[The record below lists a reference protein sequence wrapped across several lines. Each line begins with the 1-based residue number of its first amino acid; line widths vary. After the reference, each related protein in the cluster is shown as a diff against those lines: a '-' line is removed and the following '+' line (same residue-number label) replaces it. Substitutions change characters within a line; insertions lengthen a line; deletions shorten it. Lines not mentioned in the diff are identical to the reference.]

1 MTATL
6 QRLVES
12 AAFQRFIV
20 AVIVVNAITL
30 GLPAKELAARR
41 KAWKRRPDAVTRGV
55 LAKFRALVTTASRG
69 AVTDAQL
76 G

>member
-1 MTATL
+1 MTANL

-30 GLPAKELAARR
+30 GLETSSTAMAAR
-41 KAWKRRPDAVTRGV
+41 
-55 LAKFRALVTTASRG
+55 
-69 AVTDAQL
+69 
-76 G
+76 